1 MVPGNGSCR
10 YVSHVYVVGVFLV
23 EQQEHRAHTVH
34 REQRELAARAE
45 GRDSSELPS

>member
-1 MVPGNGSCR
+1 MVL
-10 YVSHVYVVGVFLV
+10 VATFHMYVVGVFL